1 MKPPFTVT
9 NSMLNKV
16 VEISKTIGNL
26 EFQIEKDLKLRKEN
40 RIKSIHS
47 SLAIEQNSLTVEQI
61 TAIID
66 GKRVLGNPKEIK
78 EVKNAYDVYEEI
90 LTLNP
95 YN

>member
-47 SLAIEQNSLTVEQI
+47 SL
-61 TAIID
+61 
-66 GKRVLGNPKEIK
+66 GKLKMLMTSMK
-78 EVKNAYDVYEEI
+78 KF
-90 LTLNP
+90 
-95 YN
+95 